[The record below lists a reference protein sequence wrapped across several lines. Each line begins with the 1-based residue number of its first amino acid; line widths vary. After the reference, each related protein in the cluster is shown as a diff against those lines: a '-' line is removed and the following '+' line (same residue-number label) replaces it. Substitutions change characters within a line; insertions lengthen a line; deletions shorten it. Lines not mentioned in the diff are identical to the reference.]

1 MKKESGKIQMIVL
14 IEVLLILT
22 AVLFILVMYNKNVKN
37 KEQVTAH
44 QTKTTQTS
52 IEENK
57 NVNNEI

>member
-37 KEQVTAH
+37 KEQVTAN